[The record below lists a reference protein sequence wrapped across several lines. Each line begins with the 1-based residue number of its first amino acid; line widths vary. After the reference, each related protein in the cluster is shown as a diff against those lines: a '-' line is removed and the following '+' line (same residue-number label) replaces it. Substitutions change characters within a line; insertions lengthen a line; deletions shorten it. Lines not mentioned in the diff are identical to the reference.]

1 MTSAGCPPGVAD
13 SIELHNGRQAT
24 RRATSKGSWGNA
36 QSKYPSMSANVTR
49 GVQRAASRVM
59 GTGTPQRLAL
69 RWGNAH

>member
-13 SIELHNGRQAT
+13 SIEWHNGRQAT

-49 GVQRAASRVM
+49 GVQMAASRVM